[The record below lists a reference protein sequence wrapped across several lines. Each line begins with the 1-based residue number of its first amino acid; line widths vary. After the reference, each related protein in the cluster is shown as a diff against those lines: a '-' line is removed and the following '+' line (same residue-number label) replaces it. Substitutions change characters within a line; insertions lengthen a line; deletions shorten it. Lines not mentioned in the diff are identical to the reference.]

1 MRMKNKFPTSDL
13 IQLRMQLRRKK
24 DLGQIQFKL
33 HESEKQGN

>member
-1 MRMKNKFPTSDL
+1 MKNKFPTSDL
-13 IQLRMQLRRKK
+13 IQLRRKK

>member
-1 MRMKNKFPTSDL
+1 MKNKFPTSDL

-33 HESEKQGN
+33 HESRNKDN